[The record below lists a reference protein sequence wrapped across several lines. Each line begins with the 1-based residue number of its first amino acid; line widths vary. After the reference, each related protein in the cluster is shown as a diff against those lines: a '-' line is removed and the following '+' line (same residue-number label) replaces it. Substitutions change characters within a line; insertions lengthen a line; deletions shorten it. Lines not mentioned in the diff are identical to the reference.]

1 MSSFF
6 CPQSL
11 VFVRISPS
19 ALTNVYDSRLIT
31 HTSNLA
37 FSSQLNTKGNGG
49 FFSKVDYGNYSLS
62 GEIFN
67 SIFFARKDTAD
78 PSNNPLFAIKESDA
92 KQIVFT
98 NTQLAS
104 GILYDGSTAVNGPVA
119 TFRGDSSGNV
129 RGVNIMDI
137 VVFALEYDLC
147 AKASQWDANSYANI
161 VQCLQS
167 IRALSN
173 LLDSRYNSA
182 AVCSSLTRLQITR
195 ELAKTYDAHHNLNAA
210 HNNSAQKY
218 IYSKTNSLASWNALL
233 EKLDGTSSKK
243 IGYLAISI
251 LFRNTTPLAKD
262 YEFKLHIKISS
273 HTNSQ
278 GRTAL
283 FKPHPSGFTNNLN
296 VQISGFTGF

>member
-19 ALTNVYDSRLIT
+19 ALGNVYDSRLIT

-37 FSSQLNTKGNGG
+37 FSSQLNTRGNGG
-49 FFSKVDYGNYSLS
+49 FYSKVDFGDYTIS
-62 GEIFN
+62 GEVFN
-67 SIFFARKDTAD
+67 DIFFARKDTAD

-92 KQIVFT
+92 RKIVFT
-98 NTQLAS
+98 NTTLAANLLYS
-104 GILYDGSTAVNGPVA
+104 GSPTINGPVV
-119 TFRGDSSGNV
+119 TFRGDVSGNV
-129 RGVNIMDI
+129 RGLNIMDT

-161 VQCLQS
+161 VHCLQS

-173 LLDSRYNSA
+173 LLDSSYNSA
-182 AVCSSLTRLQITR
+182 VVCSSLDRLQITR

-210 HNNSAQKY
+210 HTNSAQKAVY
-218 IYSKTNSLASWNALL
+218 NETNSLDSWNALL
-233 EKLDGTSSKK
+233 SKLDGTSSKK

-273 HTNSQ
+273 HSNSQ
-278 GRTAL
+278 DRTK
-283 FKPHPSGFTNNLN
+283 FYKSHPSGFTNTLN